1 MALVRIPTPLRRL
14 TNEKDEVNSVAKTV
28 SELLDDLDNQF
39 PGIKNKVC
47 ESDGSIRKFI
57 NIYINDEDIRF
68 LDGPKSE
75 IKEEDTVSII
85 PAIAGGYNYSKNSLT
100 LLIYSENG
108 FLESFSTSIW
118 YSSSNFFCLLL
129 TVLGITILS
138 FTKRS
143 P

>member
-1 MALVRIPTPLRRL
+1 MDSTEAQT
-14 TNEKDEVNSVAKTV
+14 KTV

-85 PAIAGGYNYSKNSLT
+85 PAIAGG
-100 LLIYSENG
+100 
-108 FLESFSTSIW
+108 
-118 YSSSNFFCLLL
+118 
-129 TVLGITILS
+129 
-138 FTKRS
+138 
-143 P
+143 